1 MHGDYSLYESKNNS
15 RLERSNGIAFGR
27 VIKVFAKE
35 RYCQVH
41 TFNGSGNMSDNVLD
55 RVQWLSMDSNPEGD
69 ESTSIPRK
77 NSLGLIFF
85 VGGEP
90 FLFGFFKPLKKGGV
104 AAQGNE
110 PVNLMEGDKLISTVA
125 GNRLTVKSNGLIEI
139 FSTESLKSVRFPTE
153 SKLLEICRRYDLR
166 TDGGSHLWESDEDGK
181 TLLQSEFRRDLLR
194 AVVACEEKGAVDDST
209 ILKTVVGP
217 ANPGGPGVLQPLYEH
232 TVGTDGTA
240 ELNVGIAKNFA
251 ASISPTGE
259 ARLKV
264 NDLTTLTISPTGEIT
279 VKTPGATLTISPE
292 GAVSLQALG
301 QVSLTGGGLPATEQP
316 LTFPTTTSHFTGLP
330 LAPGSQNIRL
340 SK

>member
-1 MHGDYSLYESKNNS
+1 MHGDYSLYESKNNY

-27 VIKVFAKE
+27 VVKVFAKE
-35 RYCQVH
+35 RYCQVQ

-85 VGGEP
+85 VGGEA

-232 TVGTDGTA
+232 TVGVDGATQ
-240 ELNVGIAKNFA
+240 LNVG
-251 ASISPTGE
+251 
-259 ARLKV
+259 
-264 NDLTTLTISPTGEIT
+264 LTTLTISPTGEIA

>member
-1 MHGDYSLYESKNNS
+1 MHGDYSLYESKNNY

-27 VIKVFAKE
+27 VVKVFAKE
-35 RYCQVH
+35 RYCQVQ

-85 VGGEP
+85 VGGEA

-125 GNRLTVKSNGLIEI
+125 GNRVTVKSNGLIEI

-166 TDGGSHLWESDEDGK
+166 TDGGSHLWESDENGK

-194 AVVACEEKGAVDDST
+194 AVVAFEEKGAVDDST
-209 ILKTVVGP
+209 ILKTAVGP
-217 ANPGGPGVLQPLYEH
+217 ANPGGPGVLGPLYEH
-232 TVGTDGTA
+232 TVGVDGATQ
-240 ELNVGIAKNFA
+240 LNVG
-251 ASISPTGE
+251 
-259 ARLKV
+259 
-264 NDLTTLTISPTGEIT
+264 LTTLTISPTGEIA